1 MVPWVIGS
9 IPHGGP
15 INLFLDTASVTSVTK
30 AMVYGMVYIKEP
42 LLLVGKSNPC
52 NLGVV
57 STY

>member
-1 MVPWVIGS
+1 MVRRVVGS

-15 INLFLDTASVTSVTK
+15 INLFLDTTSVTSVTK
-30 AMVYGMVYIKEP
+30 AMVCGMVYIKEP

-52 NLGVV
+52 NLGIV